1 MNDKESYTD
10 IELDRI
16 QLFTDVLSTE
26 IHAERIKVDNKNI
39 NAMNKLLSI
48 CLIFI
53 GKCKYQHLCLA

>member
-39 NAMNKLLSI
+39 NAMKKLLSI

-53 GKCKYQHLCLA
+53 GKRKSRHLRLA